1 VPERV
6 SLIARDAE
14 LMFEQVDPALAHYSF
29 KSDAYV
35 RRLCRLMLQMLNER
49 LSPKPILI
57 VPKFVAGK
65 TVHPLGA

>member
-1 VPERV
+1 MD
-6 SLIARDAE
+6 SS
-14 LMFEQVDPALAHYSF
+14 LAHYAF

-57 VPKFVAGK
+57 VPKFIAGVR
-65 TVHPLGA
+65 TTEVWAWQIRDAL